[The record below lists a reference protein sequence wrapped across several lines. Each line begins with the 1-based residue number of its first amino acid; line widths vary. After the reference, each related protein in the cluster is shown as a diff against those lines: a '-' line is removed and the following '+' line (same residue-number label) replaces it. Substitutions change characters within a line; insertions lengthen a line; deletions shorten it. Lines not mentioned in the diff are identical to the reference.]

1 MTTFL
6 VSTKNTSSL
15 CASGLIAN
23 MKMYKYIYTCYTY
36 THHTWVQAD
45 GQSHLRV
52 AFSYCWKTLSTH
64 TDAAENFIR
73 ISSSTPKNIL
83 TKHSLV
89 LSFMLQGCCPS
100 LSWSRWGW
108 IEQDGKQGWM
118 GDETQWLD
126 GSRWETGMIHHLSL
140 SLSRN
145 KGRKQLQSD
154 MIESSIQNLLHCWKK
169 NGVHM
174 TPGSSDIMFD
184 YVPCATTFM
193 PNTFRIF

>member
-6 VSTKNTSSL
+6 FSTTNISSL

-52 AFSYCWKTLSTH
+52 AFSYCWKTISTH
-64 TDAAENFIR
+64 TDSAKNSFI
-73 ISSSTPKNIL
+73 ISSSTPRNIL

-89 LSFMLQGCCPS
+89 LSFMLHGRCPS
-100 LSWSRWGW
+100 LSWGW

-126 GSRWETGMIHHLSL
+126 GSRWETPP
-140 SLSRN
+140 
-145 KGRKQLQSD
+145 QFVV
-154 MIESSIQNLLHCWKK
+154 IEEQGKEAVAVWHDWVKHTEPLALLKEKWRPHD
-169 NGVHM
+169 
-174 TPGSSDIMFD
+174 PG
-184 YVPCATTFM
+184 
-193 PNTFRIF
+193 